1 MRIQKI
7 ISSIWKQSIEEF
19 LIYRATSLI
28 TFILA
33 VVFLLIELFVGDIYF
48 SNSENANWTRNQYFI
63 LITFMNSTTYIYN
76 FFFVIGHENLV
87 EDILEGELDYNL
99 IRPVYSYWYS
109 IGTHLDIPSIFNL
122 ILSLGL
128 LGYYLALENVGIIGY
143 AIMLINLILTAFLIF
158 LLNQLAVTL
167 SFWVDGLTSLFGMI
181 EDLISYASRP
191 KQIFPMIIQQIFTFV
206 IPVLL
211 ASNLPVEMIFHK
223 HNYWLL
229 GYFIMIDIL
238 LYYTSKLLWN
248 KGIKHYS
255 SAN

>member
-48 SNSENANWTRNQYFI
+48 SNSENVNWTRNQYFI
-63 LITFMNSTTYIYN
+63 LITFMNSATYIYN

-109 IGTHLDIPSIFNL
+109 IGTH
-122 ILSLGL
+122 
-128 LGYYLALENVGIIGY
+128 
-143 AIMLINLILTAFLIF
+143 
-158 LLNQLAVTL
+158 
-167 SFWVDGLTSLFGMI
+167 
-181 EDLISYASRP
+181 
-191 KQIFPMIIQQIFTFV
+191 
-206 IPVLL
+206 
-211 ASNLPVEMIFHK
+211 
-223 HNYWLL
+223 
-229 GYFIMIDIL
+229 
-238 LYYTSKLLWN
+238 
-248 KGIKHYS
+248 
-255 SAN
+255 